1 MPKRIN
7 RVFIAFKN
15 FIGKKIQRLT
25 EYARANTKVAHYIY
39 KGEKM
44 SAQNIDR
51 QGFETLKSQDKP
63 LFIEFYKDGCSPCR
77 AISPIVDEL
86 AQERDDIIVGKIN
99 VESEPELAAAFG
111 VRGVPTTVVLKNG
124 KVVNQSTGLRR
135 KTELLAL
142 LDGCK

>member
-1 MPKRIN
+1 
-7 RVFIAFKN
+7 
-15 FIGKKIQRLT
+15 
-25 EYARANTKVAHYIY
+25 
-39 KGEKM
+39 M

-77 AISPIVDEL
+77 AMSPIVDEL

-111 VRGVPTTVVLKNG
+111 VRGVPTTVVLING

-135 KTELLAL
+135 KTESRAFRWLQIAKNKQKHMLLLTFIPNKPCIRLIYRFGYIPRASP
-142 LDGCK
+142 CF